1 MGEEGGVEGL
11 ARLWRVGRLGDLG
24 AFDFDTDSL
33 LVLLGEGVEEIGEG
47 EGGEEEEEERGEVC
61 CCGGVGRG
69 VEGVGEGRGR
79 ESSDCPLVG
88 LLKASVIVW

>member
-47 EGGEEEEEERGEVC
+47 EGEGGEEEEEREEVC
-61 CCGGVGRG
+61 
-69 VEGVGEGRGR
+69 
-79 ESSDCPLVG
+79 
-88 LLKASVIVW
+88 